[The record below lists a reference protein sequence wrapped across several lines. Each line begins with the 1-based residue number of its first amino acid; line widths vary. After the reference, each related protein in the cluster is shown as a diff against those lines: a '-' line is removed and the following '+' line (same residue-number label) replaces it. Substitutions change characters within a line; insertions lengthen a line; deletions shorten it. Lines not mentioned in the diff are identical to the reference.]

1 MDVTFKALL
10 AVRKKVVSEIKG
22 LSLDQLNKIPK
33 GFNNNILW
41 NIGHVL
47 VVHQLLAYRLSGL
60 PILLDESFVQLF
72 GKGSKPQEK
81 YNEDMLEKLTRL
93 LTCTVQDLEQDYKSG
108 IFNSFKTYRV
118 ETFNVELHSIEEAI
132 QFITIH
138 DATHF
143 GYLLALKKAVLTKK
157 RLF

>member
-1 MDVTFKALL
+1 MDVTFKAFL
-10 AVRKKVVSEIKG
+10 AVRKKIVSEIKD

-33 GFNNNILW
+33 GYNNNILW

-60 PILLDESFVQLF
+60 PILLDESLVKLF
-72 GKGSKPQEK
+72 GKGTKPIQK
-81 YNEDMLEKLTRL
+81 YDNDMVEKLTRL

-108 IFNSFKTYRV
+108 IFNSFKPYTV
-118 ETFNVELHSIEEAI
+118 QTFNVELQSIEEAI

-157 RLF
+157 SLF

>member
-1 MDVTFKALL
+1 MEGTFKALL
-10 AVRKKVVSEIKG
+10 AIRKKVVSEVKELG
-22 LSLDQLNKIPK
+22 LEQLNKIPK

-60 PILLDESFVQLF
+60 PILLDESLVDLF

-81 YNEDMLEKLTRL
+81 YNNDMLDKLTRL
-93 LTCTVQDLEQDYKSG
+93 LTCTVNDLEQDYKSG
-108 IFNSFKTYRV
+108 IFNSYKPYTIH
-118 ETFNVELHSIEEAI
+118 TFNVELQSIEEAI